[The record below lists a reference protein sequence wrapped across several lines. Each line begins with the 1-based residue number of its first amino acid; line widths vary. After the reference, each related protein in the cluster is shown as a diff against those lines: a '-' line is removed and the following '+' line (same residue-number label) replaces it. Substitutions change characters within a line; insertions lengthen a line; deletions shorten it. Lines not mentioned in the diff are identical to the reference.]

1 MFMSVNPTDISLPI
15 SDWTKD
21 NDNIWKLF
29 EDARDRKSNNIL
41 YSLNG
46 KHGHHF
52 YDIVHVRDRCNLK
65 SLDFLSL
72 DILEDEKGATLIGIE
87 LIPAIRSLTIIID
100 ELLNPI
106 DPLCCLSVGR
116 EIDKQKMQIA
126 FDNSEA
132 YNDVELDSYRE
143 EGLFIILKSLLS
155 VMTDALVNNK
165 VFVYIK
171 WTA

>member
-21 NDNIWKLF
+21 NYDVWKLF
-29 EDARDRKSNNIL
+29 EDARDRKSNNVL
-41 YSLNG
+41 YDLSGKNG
-46 KHGHHF
+46 RHF

-72 DILEDEKGATLIGIE
+72 DILEDEKGASLIGIE

-100 ELLNPI
+100 ELLSPI
-106 DPLCCLSVGR
+106 DPLYCLSVGR
-116 EIDKQKMQIA
+116 KIDKQKMQIA
-126 FDNSEA
+126 FDNSEV
-132 YNDVELDSYRE
+132 YNKVYLDSYEE

-165 VFVYIK
+165 VFVYIQF
-171 WTA
+171 TA